1 MNKATL
7 HTFVYLLLILLT
19 ASCVQEEVSAEFP
32 VAQEADSLA
41 VKPDSDPP
49 AFYHRVEQ
57 DISVN
62 DFFPWVWDLVSHYD
76 SLVPYELSEQ
86 LLVHANPWLIDSFAY
101 SDYYHLMAQ
110 DIFVYDQRQHIILH
124 KGDSLEIPS
133 PLTAVLLENK
143 LAQIRI
149 DVNLP
154 EYSLR
159 LMQGDSLLDSFPI
172 RIGQNRRKFLP
183 SEGRTID
190 LRTVIG
196 KGFIYQFNYEPKY
209 INFNTGSAYTQTR
222 RDDNKLTLMP
232 LIPTIETE
240 INGICYGQLI
250 HPTTNPNSL
259 GKAYSHGCMGTR
271 EGDAWRIYF
280 HSRKGTPI
288 DIRYDLKI
296 MDDQGDSI
304 TLEDVYG
311 LNPLSS
317 STRR

>member
-7 HTFVYLLLILLT
+7 HTFIYLLLILLT
-19 ASCVQEEVSAEFP
+19 TSCVQEEVSAEFP

-41 VKPDSDPP
+41 VSP
-49 AFYHRVEQ
+49 EQ
-57 DISVN
+57 DVPSYYHLVEKDIPIK
-62 DFFPWVWDLVSHYD
+62 DFFPWVQDLLNQYD
-76 SLVPYELSEQ
+76 SLLPYMLSEQ
-86 LLVHANPWLIDSFAY
+86 ILVHANPWLIDSFAH

-110 DIFVYDQRQHIILH
+110 DIFVYDQRQYIILH

-133 PLTAVLLENK
+133 PLTAVRLENK
-143 LAQIRI
+143 LARIRI

-159 LMQGDSLLDSFPI
+159 LLRGDSLLDSFPI
-172 RIGQNRRKFLP
+172 RIGQNRRKYLP
-183 SEGRTID
+183 SEGKTID

-196 KGFIYQFNYEPKY
+196 EGFIYQFNYEPKY

-240 INGICYGQLI
+240 INGVCYGQLI

-280 HSRKGTPI
+280 HSRQGTPI
-288 DIRYDLKI
+288 EIRYDLEI
-296 MDDQGDSI
+296 IDEQGESI
-304 TLEDVYG
+304 ILADVYG
-311 LNPLSS
+311 LN
-317 STRR
+317 

>member
-7 HTFVYLLLILLT
+7 HTIVYLLLLFT
-19 ASCVQEEVSAEFP
+19 ASCVQNVVP
-32 VAQEADSLA
+32 VELPARQEIDSLA
-41 VKPDSDPP
+41 VKPDPDPP
-49 AFYHRVEQ
+49 VFYHLVEQ
-57 DISVN
+57 DISIKK
-62 DFFPWVWDLVSHYD
+62 FFPWVWNLVSRYD

-86 LLVHANPWLIDSFAY
+86 LLVHANPWLIDSFAH

-110 DIFVYDQRQHIILH
+110 DIFVYDQRQYIILR

-133 PLTAVLLENK
+133 PLTAERLENK
-143 LAQIRI
+143 LARIRI

-159 LMQGDSLLDSFPI
+159 LMRGDSLLDSFPI
-172 RIGQNRRKFLP
+172 RIGQHRKKFLP
-183 SEGRTID
+183 SENRTVD

-209 INFNTGSAYTQTR
+209 INFTTGSEYLQTR

-296 MDDQGDSI
+296 MDEQGDSI
-304 TLEDVYG
+304 ILEDVYG

-317 STRR
+317 PTRR